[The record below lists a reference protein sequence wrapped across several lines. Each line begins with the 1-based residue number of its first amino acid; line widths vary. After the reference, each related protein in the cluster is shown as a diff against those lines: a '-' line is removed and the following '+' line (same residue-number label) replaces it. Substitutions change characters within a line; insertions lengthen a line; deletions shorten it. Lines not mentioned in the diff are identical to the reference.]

1 MSTEEKNA
9 ILARIEKLERQ
20 NRRLKRGALV
30 CVIALASIAVTGGL
44 MAQTKRRK
52 TTKPETKP
60 KAAAPAPPAEP
71 VVPEKLEAQS
81 FILKDASGRERA
93 ELAMAGTGPSLRLLN
108 QSGTALVTISLNDGT
123 PSGPQ
128 VLLSDPD
135 HQSGLAISVQQGM
148 GSSLSLTGTQN
159 ALVHVGVTKEG
170 TSLELLDQ
178 DGSSTNLGNG
188 MKVTRS
194 GKAKQT
200 TGASIT
206 LYDKDRKLLWSAP

>member
-1 MSTEEKNA
+1 MSTDEKNA

-20 NRRLKRGALV
+20 NRRLKQGALA
-30 CVIALASIAVTGGL
+30 CVIVVASIALTGVL
-44 MAQTKRRK
+44 MAQTTHRK
-52 TTKPETKP
+52 TTKQATKP
-60 KAAAPAPPAEP
+60 KAAAAAPSAEP
-71 VVPEKLEAQS
+71 VVPEKIEAES

-123 PSGPQ
+123 PSGPL

-135 HQSGLAISVQQGM
+135 HQSGLAMSVQQGT
-148 GSSLSLTGTQN
+148 GSSLSLTGSQN
-159 ALVHVGVTKEG
+159 AQVHVGVTKEG

-188 MKVTRS
+188 MKISRT

-206 LYDKDRKLLWSAP
+206 LYDKERKLLWSAP

>member
-1 MSTEEKNA
+1 MSIDEKNA
-9 ILARIEKLERQ
+9 IMARIEKLERQ
-20 NRRLKRGALV
+20 NRKLKQAALF
-30 CVIALASIAVTGGL
+30 CLIALASIALTGAL
-44 MAQTKRRK
+44 MAQTTHRK
-52 TTKPETKP
+52 TKPAAKP

-71 VVPEKLEAQS
+71 VVPEKIEAES

-108 QSGTALVTISLNDGT
+108 QAGTALVTISLNDGS

-135 HQSGLAISVQQGM
+135 HQSGLAMSVQQGA
-148 GSSLSLTGTQN
+148 GSSLALTGTQN
-159 ALVHVGVTKEG
+159 AQVHIGVTKDG

-188 MKVTRS
+188 MKISRT
-194 GKAKQT
+194 GKAQQT

-206 LYDKDRKLLWSAP
+206 LYNKDRKLLWSAP